1 MSSINPLNKFK
12 WMLATACLG
21 STLAF
26 AQSYPTKPI
35 RLIIPWPPGGTTD
48 VLGRMAAQR
57 LTEAWGAQVLADNRP
72 GAGGNIGFQ
81 ACAKSPPDG
90 YTLCIMTV
98 AQAISPSIYKQL
110 GFDPSADFSH
120 VTLMAVVPSLLLVH
134 PSLPV
139 KNVQQFVALAKAKPG
154 HLSYAST
161 GNGTSTH
168 MMMEMLK
175 TMTKIDIVHIPY
187 KGVSLAIVDQISGLV
202 ESSFGTAIG
211 TLPFVRQGKIR
222 ALAVSTRDRFPP
234 LPDLQTM
241 QESGIKG
248 FEASSWTGMSMPAG
262 TPLEIV
268 RKVNQELTGM
278 LRTPGIRARLLE
290 MGGIV
295 VADTPEEFSAFVKR
309 DTEQWAKV
317 AKAAN
322 VQIN

>member
-1 MSSINPLNKFK
+1 
-12 WMLATACLG
+12 
-21 STLAF
+21 
-26 AQSYPTKPI
+26 
-35 RLIIPWPPGGTTD
+35 
-48 VLGRMAAQR
+48 
-57 LTEAWGAQVLADNRP
+57 
-72 GAGGNIGFQ
+72 
-81 ACAKSPPDG
+81 
-90 YTLCIMTV
+90 MTV

-278 LRTPGIRARLLE
+278 LRTPGVRARLLE

>member
-1 MSSINPLNKFK
+1 
-12 WMLATACLG
+12 
-21 STLAF
+21 
-26 AQSYPTKPI
+26 
-35 RLIIPWPPGGTTD
+35 
-48 VLGRMAAQR
+48 MAAQR

-187 KGVSLAIVDQISGLV
+187 KGGRIQV
-202 ESSFGTAIG
+202 
-211 TLPFVRQGKIR
+211 
-222 ALAVSTRDRFPP
+222 
-234 LPDLQTM
+234 
-241 QESGIKG
+241 
-248 FEASSWTGMSMPAG
+248 
-262 TPLEIV
+262 
-268 RKVNQELTGM
+268 
-278 LRTPGIRARLLE
+278 
-290 MGGIV
+290 
-295 VADTPEEFSAFVKR
+295 
-309 DTEQWAKV
+309 
-317 AKAAN
+317 
-322 VQIN
+322 

>member
-12 WMLATACLG
+12 WMLAAACLG

-154 HLSYAST
+154 HRSYAST

-175 TMTKIDIVHIPY
+175 TMTKIEIVHIPY
-187 KGVSLAIVDQISGLV
+187 KGGRIQV
-202 ESSFGTAIG
+202 
-211 TLPFVRQGKIR
+211 
-222 ALAVSTRDRFPP
+222 
-234 LPDLQTM
+234 
-241 QESGIKG
+241 
-248 FEASSWTGMSMPAG
+248 
-262 TPLEIV
+262 
-268 RKVNQELTGM
+268 
-278 LRTPGIRARLLE
+278 
-290 MGGIV
+290 
-295 VADTPEEFSAFVKR
+295 
-309 DTEQWAKV
+309 
-317 AKAAN
+317 
-322 VQIN
+322 